1 MEQKNN
7 SMPEM
12 NDIQTFANDSIIDNL
27 FDTNNNL
34 DNTITQESHYFH
46 NLETGIPDMDH
57 NYLSQLL
64 HAVME
69 SESKKSAVDFVS
81 MSEVERIP
89 ASEINAFNDF
99 RPSSESNFQSNN
111 TNDKEEDKSSV
122 NESKQD
128 LSYGDDDNNYDNPRN
143 ISPSV
148 KYASVRAT
156 ITATKSGLNE
166 NGINKSRRLWDE
178 EEVSIFLN
186 HFKEDYALYQKN
198 RKEFY
203 EKMSSKYFTSR
214 SKGAIQNKLSQ
225 LLDKYEEI
233 KSNSAK
239 YNWKCKS
246 NKSADVNS
254 DNDVSE
260 VESHEV
266 MIVDHKIN
274 NNNFIEA
281 GYFMEDDYV
290 SDGHYGTRFYKRFK
304 RFNDNANSIINPL
317 VNDQEN
323 NKIDNG
329 VVENR
334 NCIGKKRRIGI
345 SSACIIADAIK
356 ESVMYRERM
365 WEENLKFENENLDK
379 EYEIQK
385 NRIELEIRQLQFE
398 RQQLRLEHDNKLKGL
413 EFTQEGFRQKLL
425 LWIVIDDQP
434 FVVTEDRSFREMLAG
449 VYINILSQVT
459 VHHDLSKKIKELVS
473 LGKLYAIGLDDDDY
487 ILSEE
492 DTSESLNNG
501 VYKHFKKED
510 VIDSLNTKP
519 NIKNA
524 AEAAAGRTI
533 RDNDE
538 LKTYLRE
545 PVINE
550 NQDPRY
556 LPGIYVVPTS
566 ASIE

>member
-1 MEQKNN
+1 MKVYCEQEKNLSLDELISGWNELTFKAKENFDKVTKQNQEYKEKIKALEAEQENLMEQKNN

-12 NDIQTFANDSIIDNL
+12 NDIQTFVNDSIIDNL

-34 DNTITQESHYFH
+34 DNAITQESHYFH

-246 NKSADVNS
+246 NKSTDVNS

-304 RFNDNANSIINPL
+304 RFNANSIINPL

-334 NCIGKKRRIGI
+334 NCIGKKRIIGI

-356 ESVMYRERM
+356 ESIMYRERM

-398 RQQLRLEHDNKLKGL
+398 RQQLRLEHDNKLKEL
-413 EFTQEGFRQKLL
+413 EVKLP
-425 LWIVIDDQP
+425 Q
-434 FVVTEDRSFREMLAG
+434 
-449 VYINILSQVT
+449 LSQ
-459 VHHDLSKKIKELVS
+459 K
-473 LGKLYAIGLDDDDY
+473 
-487 ILSEE
+487 
-492 DTSESLNNG
+492 NN
-501 VYKHFKKED
+501 Y
-510 VIDSLNTKP
+510 
-519 NIKNA
+519 
-524 AEAAAGRTI
+524 
-533 RDNDE
+533 
-538 LKTYLRE
+538 
-545 PVINE
+545 
-550 NQDPRY
+550 
-556 LPGIYVVPTS
+556 
-566 ASIE
+566 